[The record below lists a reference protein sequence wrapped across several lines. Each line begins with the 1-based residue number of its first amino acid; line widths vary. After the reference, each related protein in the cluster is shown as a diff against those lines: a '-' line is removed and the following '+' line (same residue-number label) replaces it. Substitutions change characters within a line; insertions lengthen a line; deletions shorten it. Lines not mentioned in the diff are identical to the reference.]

1 MNVLSLCDGISCLRI
16 ALQRGGHKVD
26 KYFASEI
33 KKSAIKCS
41 KDNWND
47 IIQVGDVTKLHFKDG
62 YLYNNDSKWYVGQ
75 VDLVAFGSPC
85 QSFSNIN
92 IWNDKEHYG
101 LNGKSKLFFECLR
114 VLKEVNP
121 KYFLFENVKMKKD
134 AKAMLDKYMGVKGIL
149 IDSRLVSYQKRAR
162 YYWTNIPNVTVPEDK
177 HISFQDYIDKDT
189 TETKLSYSKSYIKMW
204 KPNNDRATLRVC
216 RDITY
221 SDKVDCITAKQQ
233 RCPNAGLIACEDF
246 CRTLTQRE
254 QEIGQTLPV
263 GYTKCLSY
271 NQACDVIGNAWTVD
285 VIVHILKGL
294 GQ

>member
-1 MNVLSLCDGISCLRI
+1 MELVVYELHYRG
-16 ALQRGGHKVD
+16 GGHKVD

-47 IIQVGDVTKLHFKDG
+47 IIQVGDITKLHFKDG
-62 YLYNNDSKWYVGQ
+62 YLYNDSTKWYVGKF
-75 VDLVAFGSPC
+75 DLVAFGSPC
-85 QSFSNIN
+85 QSFSSANIH
-92 IWNDKEHYG
+92 IDKEHYG

-134 AKAMLDKYMGVKGIL
+134 AKSMLDKYMGVNGIL
-149 IDSRLVSYQKRAR
+149 INSNLVSYQNRAR
-162 YYWTNIPNVTVPEDK
+162 YYWTNIPNVTIPEDK
-177 HISFQDYIDKDT
+177 HVSFQDYIDRNT
-189 TETKLSYSKSYIKMW
+189 TETKLPYNKSYIKMW
-204 KPNNDRATLRVC
+204 EHGNSEFVC
-216 RDITY
+216 KDITY
-221 SDKVDCITAKQQ
+221 SDKVNCITAKQK

-271 NQACDVIGNAWTVD
+271 NQASDVIGNGWTVD
-285 VIVHILKGL
+285 IIVHILKGL
-294 GQ
+294 E

>member
-1 MNVLSLCDGISCLRI
+1 MELVVYELHYRG
-16 ALQRGGHKVD
+16 GGHKVD

-47 IIQVGDVTKLHFKDG
+47 IIQVGDITKLHFKDG
-62 YLYNNDSKWYVGQ
+62 YLYNDSTKWYVGKF
-75 VDLVAFGSPC
+75 DLVAFGSPC
-85 QSFSNIN
+85 QSFSSANIH
-92 IWNDKEHYG
+92 IDKEHYG

-134 AKAMLDKYMGVKGIL
+134 AKSMLDKYMGVNGIL
-149 IDSRLVSYQKRAR
+149 INSNLVSYQNRAR
-162 YYWTNIPNVTVPEDK
+162 YYWTNIPNVTIPEDK
-177 HISFQDYIDKDT
+177 HVSFQDYIDRNT
-189 TETKLSYSKSYIKMW
+189 TETKLPYSKSYIKMW
-204 KPNNDRATLRVC
+204 EHGNSEFVC
-216 RDITY
+216 KDITY
-221 SDKVDCITAKQQ
+221 SDKVNCITAKQK

-271 NQACDVIGNAWTVD
+271 NQASDVIGNGWTVD
-285 VIVHILKGL
+285 VIVHILKGIE
-294 GQ
+294 Q

>member
-1 MNVLSLCDGISCLRI
+1 
-16 ALQRGGHKVD
+16 
-26 KYFASEI
+26 
-33 KKSAIKCS
+33 
-41 KDNWND
+41 
-47 IIQVGDVTKLHFKDG
+47 
-62 YLYNNDSKWYVGQ
+62 
-75 VDLVAFGSPC
+75 
-85 QSFSNIN
+85 
-92 IWNDKEHYG
+92 
-101 LNGKSKLFFECLR
+101 
-114 VLKEVNP
+114 
-121 KYFLFENVKMKKD
+121 MKKD
-134 AKAMLDKYMGVKGIL
+134 AKSMLDKHMGVKGIL

-177 HISFQDYIDKDT
+177 HISFQDYIDKNT

-204 KPNNDRATLRVC
+204 RPNNDRATLRVC

-221 SDKVDCITAKQQ
+221 SDKVDCITTKQQ

-271 NQACDVIGNAWTVD
+271 NQASDVIGNGWTVD

-294 GQ
+294 EQ